1 MKHYPKELFQS
12 NLDACELHAD
22 RIEKALKEVEQF
34 FPLTV
39 EKLALMDTHQ
49 LAVTELLTGRFSKLQ
64 DTVGERIFPHLLS
77 LLGEDIERKS
87 FIDKLNK
94 LEKLGYIDKAE
105 DWFVYRRARNA
116 IAHEYP
122 DNPELMLK
130 NLLEVIDLSRKLL
143 VYWKDLDKKIKK
155 LI

>member
-12 NLDACELHAD
+12 NLDACTLHAD
-22 RIEKALKEVEQF
+22 RIDKALKEVEQF
-34 FPLTV
+34 SPLTE
-39 EKLALMDTHQ
+39 EKLASMDTHQ

-64 DTVGERIFPHLLS
+64 DTIGEKIFPQLLN
-77 LLGEDIERKS
+77 LLGEDIEGKS

-94 LEKLGYIDKAE
+94 LEKLGYINKAE

-122 DNPELMLK
+122 DNPGLMLK
-130 NLLEVIDLSRKLL
+130 NLLEVINLSKKLL
-143 VYWKDLDKKIKK
+143 VYWQDLDKKIKK